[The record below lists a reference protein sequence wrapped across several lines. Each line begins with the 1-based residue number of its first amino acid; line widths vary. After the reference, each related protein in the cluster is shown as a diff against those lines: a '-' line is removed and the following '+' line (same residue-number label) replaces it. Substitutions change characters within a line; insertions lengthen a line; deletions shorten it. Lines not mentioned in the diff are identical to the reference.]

1 MSALVYQAINAIAAE
16 LAQTGIAKTHSNEE
30 GEYRYR
36 SIEDVLA
43 ALAPLLARHRLCVL
57 PRMREREALGCG
69 KSGQLVIVRAAFDL
83 VSALDGSKHT
93 IESFG
98 EALDES
104 DKGSAKAMSAA
115 YKAAMLQAFCIPV
128 PQEDADARSPAL
140 GRPGSSQTVNKP
152 TTGATANRAVAGA
165 AANRSVPGATALP
178 EPVEGW
184 VAWAGEVIAIAESC
198 ETAEAIDRL
207 TASRRQLFAALQRA
221 RPDLYA
227 KAGEAIAAR
236 LAGLQQPAAPAEAP
250 VSATAVASAAGTAP
264 RTGKRKPRKESA
276 DAAAEPAEAA

>member
-16 LAQTGIAKTHSNEE
+16 LAETGIAKTHSNEE
-30 GEYRYR
+30 GDYRYR
-36 SIEDVLA
+36 SIEDVLG

-57 PRMREREALGCG
+57 PRMRERQASQCG
-69 KSGQLVIVRAAFDL
+69 PAESGQLVIVHAAFDL

-128 PQEDADARSPAL
+128 PQEDADARSPIMDS
-140 GRPGSSQTVNKP
+140 PGSSQTTSRP
-152 TTGATANRAVAGA
+152 ATA
-165 AANRSVPGATALP
+165 ATASRAIKSATAYP

-184 VAWAGEVIAIAESC
+184 VAWAEEVIAIAESC
-198 ETAEAIDRL
+198 ETAEAIERL

-227 KAGEAIAAR
+227 RTGEAITAR
-236 LAGLQQPAAPAEAP
+236 LASIQQPAAQPSAP
-250 VSATAVASAAGTAP
+250 AGTTESTTGP
-264 RTGKRKPRKESA
+264 KNGKRKPRKETA

>member
-16 LAQTGIAKTHSNEE
+16 LAIDGIAKSHSNEE
-30 GEYRYR
+30 GDYRYR
-36 SIEDVLA
+36 SIEDVLG

-57 PRMREREALGCG
+57 PRMRDREALGCG
-69 KSGQLVIVRAAFDL
+69 ASGQLVIVRAAFDL
-83 VSALDGSKHT
+83 VSALDGSCHT

-140 GRPGSSQTVNKP
+140 TRP
-152 TTGATANRAVAGA
+152 TTSHVANRPIASA
-165 AANRSVPGATALP
+165 AAHP

-184 VAWAGEVIAIAESC
+184 EVWAGEVMAIAASC
-198 ETAEAIDRL
+198 ETAEAIERL
-207 TASRRQLFAALQRA
+207 TASRRELLAALQRS

-227 KAGEAIAAR
+227 KTGEAISAR
-236 LAGLQQPAAPAEAP
+236 LADLQRPGAQPVTAA
-250 VSATAVASAAGTAP
+250 SATAVAGAAIAETAP
-264 RTGKRKPRKESA
+264 RTAKRKPRKETA
-276 DAAAEPAEAA
+276 DASPQPAQAA

>member
-1 MSALVYQAINAIAAE
+1 ML
-16 LAQTGIAKTHSNEE
+16 T
-30 GEYRYR
+30 
-36 SIEDVLA
+36 
-43 ALAPLLARHRLCVL
+43 
-57 PRMREREALGCG
+57 REAQDCG

-98 EALDES
+98 EAIDES

-140 GRPGSSQTVNKP
+140 GRPESSQTVNKP
-152 TTGATANRAVAGA
+152 TTGATASRAVQSATANRPVPGA
-165 AANRSVPGATALP
+165 AAHP

-184 VAWAGEVIAIAESC
+184 EAWAGEVIAIAESC
-198 ETAEAIDRL
+198 ETAEAIERL

-227 KAGEAIAAR
+227 RTGEAITAR
-236 LAGLQQPAAPAEAP
+236 LASIQQPAAQPSAP
-250 VSATAVASAAGTAP
+250 AGTTESTTGP
-264 RTGKRKPRKESA
+264 KNGKRKPRKETA